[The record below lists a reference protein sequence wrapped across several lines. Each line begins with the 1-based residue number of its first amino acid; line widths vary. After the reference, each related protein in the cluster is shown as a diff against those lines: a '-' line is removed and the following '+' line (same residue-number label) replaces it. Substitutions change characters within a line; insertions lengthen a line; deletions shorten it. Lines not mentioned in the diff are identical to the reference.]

1 MSSGFTVYLSGGK
14 MLSFKADEERAFF
27 PTLHASGAL
36 SVSIYHL
43 DADGDVLLNETIQDA
58 WAFAPGCWDQMI
70 LDEAVEMDEEM
81 WIV

>member
-14 MLSFKADEERAFF
+14 MLSFRAEEDRTFF
-27 PTLHASGAL
+27 PTIHASGAL

-43 DADGDVLLNETIQDA
+43 DADGDVILSETIQDA
-58 WAFAPGCWDQMI
+58 WIFAPGCWDQLI